1 MNDILTNTTEQID
14 TKIDESIN
22 VETKDTKSQQI
33 RDMLSNYNDLKKKE
47 ITLSDF
53 DIFYTTISTK
63 VDTSNNLLRQHKN
76 ERDELIKQIN
86 NLKNDPNY
94 AADLKAGFIKLEN
107 LNLFTRVI
115 QIDSSFIIPHYEL
128 IRLYSILG
136 FQRSGKLVDVNKTLQ
151 ESKIF
156 TEYFDKMLKTNDERS
171 TLLIDNV
178 KTFHKSLMDEDK
190 KRTNDYILRLEEK
203 LRNIES
209 QQLILNT
216 ELAVTKILK
225 EREKESKNQQ
235 KLQESQ
241 QNQQTPQQN
250 QTQQQPTIQPQLQQ
264 GFGVDQNR
272 FIALENE
279 VSLWHKEHNG
289 NFKDFM
295 KQLKPK
301 YPNLSK
307 EELEYIET
315 KKELVKTKL
324 KPKSRSE
331 DLNS

>member
-14 TKIDESIN
+14 TKLDEAIN

-33 RDMLSNYNDLKKKE
+33 RDMLSNYKDLKKKE
-47 ITLSDF
+47 ITLSEF
-53 DIFYTTISTK
+53 DVFYTTISTK

-225 EREKESKNQQ
+225 EREKESRK
-235 KLQESQ
+235 
-241 QNQQTPQQN
+241 QNIPKEPTQPFIPQQN
-250 QTQQQPTIQPQLQQ
+250 QPQQPIIQPQQ
-264 GFGVDQNR
+264 GLDVVQNR
-272 FIALENE
+272 FIALEKE
-279 VSLWHKEHNG
+279 IQLWHKEHNG

-307 EELEYIET
+307 EELEYIDT